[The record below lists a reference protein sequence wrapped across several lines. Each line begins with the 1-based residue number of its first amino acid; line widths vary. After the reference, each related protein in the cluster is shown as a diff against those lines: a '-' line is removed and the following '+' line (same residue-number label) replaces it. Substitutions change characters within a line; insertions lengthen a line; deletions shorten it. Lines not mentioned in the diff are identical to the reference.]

1 MKNSLINSSKITALI
16 LLVLLSSCS
25 KDSCAYI
32 TDCVENEPEG
42 YMVATMASFTTPNV
56 GIIYKTTFNSIAPIG
71 ADWNDPGLGANQVAA
86 INPTMWNV
94 NDIGQIF
101 GIALNKT
108 GGIYLS
114 ATDIYTYDA
123 AAISA
128 FGTSGGRSGIYFTD
142 INTPNVTST
151 LVTTLLANTGNTVGT
166 NQIPNNG
173 GFGNSIGNIA
183 FDKKNNQLFATNLE
197 DGRIYRI
204 DATKGLVKSIF
215 DPFALDIPTN
225 GIAPI
230 NERLWGIGV
239 LTSNGVTSV
248 FFARTEATFNSIWSI
263 DLDSS
268 GEFNANQIGTS
279 KLYDDSL
286 SSSKVAV
293 PRIGVQN
300 KITDL
305 EFSCTGKMLMAERG
319 NFHDAKVYEYVKVG
333 TTWSVGNNYN
343 VGQING
349 KNAAGGVDY
358 GARESAGSFITDD
371 IVWASQNWARPVNSS
386 YLVYGVE
393 GMSSAGNTVAS
404 SAVNDLF
411 IDRNAGGSN
420 FKGGIGDVDIFDSSC
435 PCEN

>member
-71 ADWNDPGLGANQVAA
+71 ADWNDPGLGVNQVAA

-204 DATKGLVKSIF
+204 DATTGLVKSIF

-393 GMSSAGNTVAS
+393 GMSSAGNTIAS